1 VPLCQRLAL
10 VLFVMCSTA
19 LGVRLYSLWKLGK
32 LGHWNEYPGLR
43 VNGTHFFLDIGA
55 GNNGLQGFSHTR
67 KLEENGWRGFCA
79 DRFPDQDRNCLV
91 LSMPVT
97 PKTGQMIQLPDCRG
111 QTGPSVAV
119 SLSTAT
125 SLCPTSQESGI
136 NIVDV
141 LKISRA
147 PHVIDYISLD
157 TDGMELEILK
167 GFPFHNFCS
176 RSWTVTHRGD
186 VNISAGVQEL
196 LASRGC
202 RVKEAGDSYWARC
215 PCSQHSES
223 LLSAGAN
230 AHTNAT
236 GKLNIRKDTSAHEKN
251 LQAKKYRKRRPSNT
265 GVFMTPSAVVSKD
278 SDPLTEGSSNQV
290 LMGIASGVS
299 GSLLVSPL
307 SR

>member
-1 VPLCQRLAL
+1 MPLCQRLAL

-67 KLEENGWRGFCA
+67 KLEENGWRGVCA
-79 DRFPDQDRNCLV
+79 DPFPDQDRNCLV

-167 GFPFHNFCS
+167 GFSVP
-176 RSWTVTHRGD
+176 
-186 VNISAGVQEL
+186 QL
-196 LASRGC
+196 LLSVLDSDASR
-202 RVKEAGDSYWARC
+202 
-215 PCSQHSES
+215 
-223 LLSAGAN
+223 
-230 AHTNAT
+230 
-236 GKLNIRKDTSAHEKN
+236 
-251 LQAKKYRKRRPSNT
+251 
-265 GVFMTPSAVVSKD
+265 
-278 SDPLTEGSSNQV
+278 
-290 LMGIASGVS
+290 
-299 GSLLVSPL
+299 
-307 SR
+307 